1 MTTLVT
7 GGAGFIGSH
16 LSEKLLKE
24 GYKVICLDNF
34 ANNYDPAIKKNN
46 IKKALQND
54 NYTLI
59 KGDILD
65 KEKLEEVF
73 EKYEINKIVHLA
85 ALAGVRTSL
94 KNPQEYIDV
103 DIKGTVNLLEKA
115 QQHNIENFVFA
126 SSSSVYGDNKKT
138 PFKET
143 HNTNNQVSPYA
154 AAKKCAEIYCHTYH
168 KLYNIPI
175 SVLRFFTVY
184 GPRQRPE
191 MAIHKFTRRIMNNE
205 SVPMFG
211 DGSSER
217 DYTYISDI
225 VNGILLSLKNPSPF
239 EIFNLGNSK
248 KIKLKNLIK
257 LIEEK
262 TNKKANIK
270 KLPFQKGDVSV
281 TYADISKSKK
291 ILGYEPKVSIEEGIE
306 KFVDWYKKKF

>member
-24 GYKVICLDNF
+24 GYKVICFDNF
-34 ANNYDPAIKKNN
+34 TNNYDPAIKKDN
-46 IKKALQND
+46 IKKALQSD

-126 SSSSVYGDNKKT
+126 SSS
-138 PFKET
+138 
-143 HNTNNQVSPYA
+143 
-154 AAKKCAEIYCHTYH
+154 
-168 KLYNIPI
+168 
-175 SVLRFFTVY
+175 
-184 GPRQRPE
+184 
-191 MAIHKFTRRIMNNE
+191 
-205 SVPMFG
+205 
-211 DGSSER
+211 
-217 DYTYISDI
+217 
-225 VNGILLSLKNPSPF
+225 
-239 EIFNLGNSK
+239 
-248 KIKLKNLIK
+248 
-257 LIEEK
+257 
-262 TNKKANIK
+262 
-270 KLPFQKGDVSV
+270 
-281 TYADISKSKK
+281 
-291 ILGYEPKVSIEEGIE
+291 
-306 KFVDWYKKKF
+306 